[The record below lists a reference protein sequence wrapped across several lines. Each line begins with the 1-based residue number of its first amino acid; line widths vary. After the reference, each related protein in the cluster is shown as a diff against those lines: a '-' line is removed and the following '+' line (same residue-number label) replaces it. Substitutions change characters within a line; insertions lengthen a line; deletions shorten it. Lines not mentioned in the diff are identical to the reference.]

1 MQCIDHTDIKRIQL
15 DNREIIIIGT
25 AHISQDSVDTVIS
38 VIEAEN
44 PDTVCVELDQQRFQA
59 LQNPK
64 HWESL
69 NLVQVLRK
77 GQAPF
82 LLANLALAAFQKR
95 MGLQTGVKPGAELFA
110 AAKTEQQLDKQLI
123 LVDREIR
130 TTLLRAWRKAGFWK
144 KLQLLVTLMSSMFE
158 GQKIDEAELARLRQT
173 DTLTVMLDELGTL
186 LPTVK
191 AILVDERD
199 TFMAHN
205 IRQAGGNK
213 IVAVIGAAHVPGM
226 SKKLLQ
232 NTSAEEIAELS
243 TIPPKKAV
251 SKIVPWLIPA
261 LVILLFVVGFFAG
274 DRQVLAEAALA
285 WILANGLL
293 SAAGALL
300 ALAHP
305 MTILVAFIAAP
316 ITSLNPTIGAGFVTG
331 LAQAFLSPP
340 QVRDMQSMADDIAI
354 PSGWWRNRLTRV
366 LLVFFFSSL
375 GSAIGTVVAFGWL
388 KNLL

>member
-110 AAKTEQQLDKQLI
+110 AAKTAQQLDKQLI

-205 IRQAGGNK
+205 IRQADGNK

-232 NTSAEEIAELS
+232 STSAEEIAELS

>member
-110 AAKTEQQLDKQLI
+110 AAKTAQQLDKQLI